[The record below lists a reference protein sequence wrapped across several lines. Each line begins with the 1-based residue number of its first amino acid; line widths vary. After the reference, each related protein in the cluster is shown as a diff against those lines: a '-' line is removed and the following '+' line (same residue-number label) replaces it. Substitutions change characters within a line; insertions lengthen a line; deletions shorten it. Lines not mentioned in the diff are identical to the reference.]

1 MALTTINIL
10 YGAFGAI
17 KQTDLKFFTAYSS
30 VSHCGFV
37 LFGVFIIWFIREV
50 NK

>member
-1 MALTTINIL
+1 MTMWDFFHAHAEGLGALL
-10 YGAFGAI
+10 
-17 KQTDLKFFTAYSS
+17 
-30 VSHCGFV
+30 GFV